1 MSGGVMLR
9 VSDLVVRYGAI
20 QAVRGIAL
28 DIAQGE
34 IVALIG
40 ANGAGKTT
48 VARAIAGLL
57 PYRGEIAFEG
67 EGLKPN
73 NAERNLRRGIALV
86 PEGRG
91 ILGTMTV
98 QDNLLMGL
106 YTRRDRAQAAKDLA
120 ALLERFSILAERRHL
135 LASLMSGGEQQM
147 LAIARALL
155 SKPKLLLL
163 DEPSL
168 GLAPKMTDAVFAM
181 IQDLR
186 REGLTVL
193 LVEQKARQT
202 LKIAD
207 RAYLMETGR
216 VITSG
221 PASEL
226 IDDPVVSETFLGGR
240 AAPVTSTHAG

>member
-1 MSGGVMLR
+1 MLKVR
-9 VSDLVVRYGAI
+9 DLTVRYGAI
-20 QAVRGIAL
+20 QAVRGIDL

-67 EGLKPN
+67 ETLKPN
-73 NAERNLRRGIALV
+73 SAERNLRRGIALV

-91 ILGTMTV
+91 ILGTMSV
-98 QDNLLMGL
+98 EENLLMGL
-106 YTRRDRAQAAKDLA
+106 YTRGDKAQGAADLA
-120 ALLERFSILAERRHL
+120 AMLERFPRLAERGAV
-135 LASLMSGGEQQM
+135 LASLLSGGEQQM

-155 SKPKLLLL
+155 SRPRLLLL

-168 GLAPKMTDAVFAM
+168 GLAPKMTDFVFEM
-181 IQDLR
+181 VGKLR
-186 REGLTVL
+186 GEGLTVL

-207 RAYLMETGR
+207 RAYLLETGR
-216 VITSG
+216 VVTSG
-221 PASEL
+221 AARDM
-226 IDDPVVSETFLGGR
+226 IDDEMVSEAFLGGK
-240 AAPVTSTHAG
+240 AAARD

>member
-1 MSGGVMLR
+1 
-9 VSDLVVRYGAI
+9 
-20 QAVRGIAL
+20 
-28 DIAQGE
+28 
-34 IVALIG
+34 
-40 ANGAGKTT
+40 
-48 VARAIAGLL
+48 
-57 PYRGEIAFEG
+57 
-67 EGLKPN
+67 
-73 NAERNLRRGIALV
+73 
-86 PEGRG
+86 
-91 ILGTMTV
+91 
-98 QDNLLMGL
+98 
-106 YTRRDRAQAAKDLA
+106 
-120 ALLERFSILAERRHL
+120 
-135 LASLMSGGEQQM
+135 
-147 LAIARALL
+147 
-155 SKPKLLLL
+155 LLL

>member
-1 MSGGVMLR
+1 
-9 VSDLVVRYGAI
+9 
-20 QAVRGIAL
+20 
-28 DIAQGE
+28 
-34 IVALIG
+34 
-40 ANGAGKTT
+40 
-48 VARAIAGLL
+48 
-57 PYRGEIAFEG
+57 
-67 EGLKPN
+67 
-73 NAERNLRRGIALV
+73 
-86 PEGRG
+86 
-91 ILGTMTV
+91 
-98 QDNLLMGL
+98 MGL
-106 YTRRDRAQAAKDLA
+106 YVRRDKAQAHKDLD
-120 ALLERFSILAERRHL
+120 ALLRRFPILSDRLQL

-168 GLAPKMTDAVFAM
+168 GLAPKMTEAVFAM

-186 REGLTVL
+186 QDGLTVL

-221 PASEL
+221 PAQEL
-226 IDDPVVSETFLGGR
+226 IDDPLVSETFLGGR
-240 AAPVTSTHAG
+240 PAPSIHDVS